1 MNYALAVCTVNYT
14 LTEITNG
21 KSMQEHTVL
30 CLTFTWVCTFCVHA
44 CALSINVSGI
54 LNITPHGWALFAQH

>member
-21 KSMQEHTVL
+21 KSMQEHRVL
-30 CLTFTWVCTFCVHA
+30 CLTFTWVCTFVFMRVH
-44 CALSINVSGI
+44 
-54 LNITPHGWALFAQH
+54 